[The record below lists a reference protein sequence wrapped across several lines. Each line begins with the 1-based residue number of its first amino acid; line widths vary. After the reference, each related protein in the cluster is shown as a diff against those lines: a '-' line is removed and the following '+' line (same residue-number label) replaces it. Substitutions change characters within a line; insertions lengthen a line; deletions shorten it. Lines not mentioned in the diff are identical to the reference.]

1 MASFMSIF
9 NTLQKFPGE
18 GDLATW
24 LEKFNNCCA
33 LANKEEDDV
42 KGKLV
47 ILCLTGQALAVVEQ
61 LSNELEGAQ
70 TLAQVRAR
78 LESVFDTPATREQKM
93 VSFDNR
99 VLKVDESLDEFML
112 DLVQLY
118 RGANPNASNAE
129 QSRAVKRKFMQG
141 IPSNLQQAVYIFA
154 NDPFAATVSHRTLL
168 DAARSAKLALL
179 DMEQP
184 PLEVVNSMNVSN
196 NADPNNAEV
205 MQAINALNQRFD
217 DHVNSCSS
225 GNVINTIGR
234 GTRRGNS
241 RGQGRGTGRGR
252 GRNRNWNNNNNYN
265 SNNNYRNNNYNNNRR
280 GGHSVPCERC
290 GFPNHLAQH
299 CLSPLN

>member
-93 VSFDNR
+93 VLFDNR

-129 QSRAVKRKFMQG
+129 QSRALKRKFMQG
-141 IPSNLQQAVYIFA
+141 ILLILSKQFISSLMILLLLLSLTGHFWMLHGVQNLRCLIWSNHHL
-154 NDPFAATVSHRTLL
+154 
-168 DAARSAKLALL
+168 KL
-179 DMEQP
+179 
-184 PLEVVNSMNVSN
+184 
-196 NADPNNAEV
+196 
-205 MQAINALNQRFD
+205 
-217 DHVNSCSS
+217 
-225 GNVINTIGR
+225 
-234 GTRRGNS
+234 
-241 RGQGRGTGRGR
+241 
-252 GRNRNWNNNNNYN
+252 
-265 SNNNYRNNNYNNNRR
+265 
-280 GGHSVPCERC
+280 
-290 GFPNHLAQH
+290 
-299 CLSPLN
+299 